1 MAKIYLSGVGSV
13 GWLYSDY
20 DASLTSNWTELEWTG
35 TELGKKDLFKTT
47 VDYFNPFYTMQ
58 KEIQEHINI
67 NNCKGVFI
75 NKSSDNVRAT
85 SSLFYEYFKITQSLL
100 QD

>member
-35 TELGKKDLFKTT
+35 TELGKMILSRLL
-47 VDYFNPFYTMQ
+47 P
-58 KEIQEHINI
+58 EHILLDGLTNSSNMKLI
-67 NNCKGVFI
+67 LYHLGFPPSWS
-75 NKSSDNVRAT
+75 NK
-85 SSLFYEYFKITQSLL
+85 K
-100 QD
+100 